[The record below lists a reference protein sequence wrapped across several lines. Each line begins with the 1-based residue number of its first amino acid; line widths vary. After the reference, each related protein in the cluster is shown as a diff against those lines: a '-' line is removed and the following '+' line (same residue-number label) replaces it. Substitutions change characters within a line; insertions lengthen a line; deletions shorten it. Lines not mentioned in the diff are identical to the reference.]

1 MKRVIAL
8 LCVFALLALGA
19 AGYAEDMREQLPDV
33 TLKVKEALGIGDEYT
48 NFSSSNY
55 DGMWSLVWS
64 GDGGEISITCDAQGL
79 IYNYYV
85 YDPDYSYESDY
96 APRYPKT
103 DGERLSEI
111 AAEFLGRV
119 VSGADESWVLDEVQ
133 NELQDGAN
141 DRVNM
146 SGRITKAGYPSDI
159 TFDIAIDPAAE
170 RVCSFYRSDAYMKFS
185 EFAGAAESAIS
196 EEDAYALLAGNI
208 ALEAVYYV
216 TDPDDM
222 AKLVYMPANNG
233 KFIVRASDGE
243 LVNVETLYGDNYGY
257 EYAAEDSAATMAA
270 GNTPARE
277 LTEAELKGISVYD
290 DALSVDELD
299 ALLREMTELG
309 LTDEFFITGASY
321 YDGEDGLVA
330 NINYAR
336 ELTEAER
343 TQSGLEAG
351 DGDAYDTKYMAVR
364 ATDGRLVSVYS
375 YYAVNNGAVEKF
387 AEEDIKNSA
396 QDAAYAFILKYY
408 PEYADSVVMTESTVN
423 DYSYSYAR
431 SASFNYCR
439 VYNGY
444 RFTANNIRV
453 EINADTGTVDSLNIN
468 WDDGQEFE
476 DAKALISEEEA
487 LEKYLESFDLELG
500 FVTLPADAASE
511 WEMEYAL
518 ELGWYFR
525 DNGNVYAVDAITG
538 ECYSRGS
545 AGGGFEYSD
554 ISGHAY
560 EQQIALLGRYGVGFS
575 GGEFHPDEAFTVR
588 DALTLIVQAGNWYG
602 DIEARGF
609 EELTNAAVNMGAPDL
624 SGYAEEQVLTRGEF
638 AGLLAAMSGY
648 EKAAKLTGIYACGFA
663 DDAEIAAADYAAVA
677 IAYGL
682 GLIDVDSEGNIN
694 ADALLTRG
702 EAAAIFH
709 NLLSL
714 D

>member
-1 MKRVIAL
+1 M
-8 LCVFALLALGA
+8 LCVFSLLALGA
-19 AGYAEDMREQLPDV
+19 AGYAEDMRDQLPEV

-48 NFSSSNY
+48 DFSSNNY

-64 GDGGEISITCDAQGL
+64 GDGGEISVTCDAQGL

-96 APRYPKT
+96 SPRYPKT
-103 DGERLSEI
+103 DEERLGEI
-111 AAEFLGRV
+111 AAEFMGRV
-119 VSGADESWVLDEVQ
+119 ILDADESWTLDEVQ
-133 NELQDGAN
+133 SRLQDSAN

-159 TFDIAIDPAAE
+159 TFDITIDPAAE
-170 RVCSFYRSDAYMKFS
+170 QVCSFYRSDAYMKFA
-185 EFAGAAESAIS
+185 EFAGAAVSAVS

-208 ALEAVYYV
+208 ALEAMYYV

-243 LVNVETLYGDNYGY
+243 LVNVETLYGDYYGY
-257 EYAAEDSAATMAA
+257 EYAAEDSGATMAS
-270 GNTPARE
+270 GNTTRE
-277 LTEAELKGISVYD
+277 LTEAELNGISVYD

-321 YDGEDGLVA
+321 YDGEDGLTA
-330 NINYAR
+330 NISYAR
-336 ELTEAER
+336 ELTEEER
-343 TQSGLEAG
+343 TQSGFAEG
-351 DGDAYDTKYMAVR
+351 DSGAYDTKYMSVR

-375 YYAVNNGAVEKF
+375 YYAVNSGAVEEY
-387 AEEDIKNSA
+387 ADADIKDVT

-408 PEYADSVVMTESTVN
+408 PEYADNIVMTESTVN
-423 DYSYSYAR
+423 DYSYSDTR
-431 SASFNYCR
+431 GASFNYCR

-444 RFTANNIRV
+444 RYAANSIRV
-453 EINADTGTVDSLNIN
+453 EINADTGYVDSLSIN

-476 DAKALISEEEA
+476 DAQALISEEAA
-487 LEKYLESFDLELG
+487 LEKYLESFELELG
-500 FVTLPADAASE
+500 FVTLPTDEASE

-538 ECYSRGS
+538 ECYSRES
-545 AGGGFEYSD
+545 AGSGFEYSD

-609 EELTNAAVNMGAPDL
+609 KELTNAAMNMGAPDL

-663 DDAEIAAADYAAVA
+663 DDDEIAAQDYGIVA